1 MTLTKF
7 RCMVCGRVTDPQP
20 EYGDLI
26 TGETIENDICNECKE
41 AVQFAKEMKAMCKRE
56 MVKSIRTVAKRTFGY
71 CPSCGRG
78 LDSYHDG
85 NSGEHITRFCYNCG
99 QAVKWE

>member
-1 MTLTKF
+1 MTLTKYH
-7 RCMVCGRVTDPQP
+7 CMICGRVTDPQP
-20 EYGDLI
+20 EYECD
-26 TGETIENDICNECKE
+26 IEQTLDDICDECKG
-41 AVQFAKEMKAMCKRE
+41 AILFAKEMKDMCKMK
-56 MVKSIRTVAKRTFGY
+56 MVQSIRTIAYRTYGY

-85 NSGEHITRFCYNCG
+85 NSGEHITHFCYNCG